1 MVEVDILYTQSLGK
15 DEEVERDLSLKAK
28 LKYMVKF
35 FFFFPGSSTELCS
48 LGTCESHAQTSTPH
62 IPCVTSPAL

>member
-35 FFFFPGSSTELCS
+35 FFFFSW
-48 LGTCESHAQTSTPH
+48 QQY
-62 IPCVTSPAL
+62 